1 VRNGDVSFW
10 WHHLG
15 LPAPH
20 EPLAGDVDADVCI
33 VGAGLTGL
41 WTAYYLAEADP
52 GLQIVVC
59 EQRFAGYG
67 ASGRNGGWLTGAL
80 AGSRERFEATHGRA
94 GVLALQEA
102 MHQAVD
108 EVIAVC
114 AAQGIDADLVK
125 GGELQVATSPAQLH
139 RVRAAV
145 TEDRRWGL
153 VDTELLDAGAVA
165 ERVRVSGALGG
176 SFTPHCAR
184 LHPVKLVAGLAT
196 LVRGRGVAI
205 YEQTP
210 VTGIEPG
217 LVRTA
222 AGTVHAPVVLRAT
235 EGFTARL
242 PGLRRTWLPMN
253 SSLVVTEPLEAD
265 VWAEIGWAGSETLGD
280 AAHGYCYAQ
289 RTADG
294 RIALGGRG
302 KPYRFGSRVDT
313 DGQTPQATVDALQSL
328 LHRLFPAA
336 AGVPFSTRMGRR
348 ARSAAGLVLHRGVR
362 PENRVEMGRWVR
374 RARGHHHQPRRSH
387 AARSGARPRQRP
399 HRAAV
404 GGSPGAPLGAGTA
417 ALAGRERAL
426 HRLPGGRPARV
437 PTRGRSAHRDAGACC
452 RPDLR
457 SPLSGER
464 RLTRCRTSRA

>member
-1 VRNGDVSFW
+1 VSFW

-15 LPAPH
+15 REAPR

-52 GLQIVVC
+52 DLRIAVC
-59 EQRFAGYG
+59 ERRFAGYG

-80 AGSRERFEATHGRA
+80 AGSRERFEATHGGA
-94 GVLALQEA
+94 GVMALQEA

-145 TEDRRWGL
+145 AEDRRWGL

-184 LHPVKLVAGLAT
+184 LHPAKLVAGLAA
-196 LVRGRGVAI
+196 LVQSRGVAV
-205 YEQTP
+205 YEHTP

-253 SSLVVTEPLEAD
+253 SSLVVTEPLDAG
-265 VWAEIGWAGSETLGD
+265 VWAEIGWEGCETLGD

-302 KPYRFGSRVDT
+302 KPYRYGSQVDT

-328 LHRLFPAA
+328 MHRLFPAA
-336 AGVPFSTRMGRR
+336 AGVSLAHAWSGVLGVPRDWCSTVGFDPRTGLGW
-348 ARSAAGLVLHRGVR
+348 AGGYVGHGVATT
-362 PENRVEMGRWVR
+362 N
-374 RARGHHHQPRRSH
+374 
-387 AARSGARPRQRP
+387 
-399 HRAAV
+399 
-404 GGSPGAPLGAGTA
+404 
-417 ALAGRERAL
+417 LAGRTLRDLVLGRGSDLTALPWVDRRVRRWEPEPLRWLGVNALYAAYRAADQL
-426 HRLPGGRPARV
+426 ESRAGAGPRTVTLARV
-437 PTRGRSAHRDAGACC
+437 ADRISGRH
-452 RPDLR
+452 
-457 SPLSGER
+457 
-464 RLTRCRTSRA
+464 

>member
-1 VRNGDVSFW
+1 M
-10 WHHLG
+10 
-15 LPAPH
+15 PT
-20 EPLAGDVDADVCI
+20 CI

-265 VWAEIGWAGSETLGD
+265 VWAEIGWPVVKPSATP
-280 AAHGYCYAQ
+280 
-289 RTADG
+289 RTVTATPSAP
-294 RIALGGRG
+294 RTV
-302 KPYRFGSRVDT
+302 GSRSAGEASPTGSVR
-313 DGQTPQATVDALQSL
+313 GSTPTVS
-328 LHRLFPAA
+328 
-336 AGVPFSTRMGRR
+336 
-348 ARSAAGLVLHRGVR
+348 
-362 PENRVEMGRWVR
+362 
-374 RARGHHHQPRRSH
+374 PRR
-387 AARSGARPRQRP
+387 PRWTPCSRCCTGCFP
-399 HRAAV
+399 LP
-404 GGSPGAPLGAGTA
+404 PGC
-417 ALAGRERAL
+417 
-426 HRLPGGRPARV
+426 H
-437 PTRGRSAHRDAGACC
+437 
-452 RPDLR
+452 
-457 SPLSGER
+457 
-464 RLTRCRTSRA
+464 

>member
-52 GLQIVVC
+52 GLHIVVC

-184 LHPVKLVAGLAT
+184 LHPAKLVAGLAT

-313 DGQTPQATVDALQSL
+313 DGHTPQATVDALQSL
-328 LHRLFPAA
+328 LHRLFPAV
-336 AGVPFSTRMGRR
+336 AGVPLAHAWSGVLGVPRDWCSTVGFDPKTGLGW
-348 ARSAAGLVLHRGVR
+348 AGGYVGHGVTTT
-362 PENRVEMGRWVR
+362 N
-374 RARGHHHQPRRSH
+374 
-387 AARSGARPRQRP
+387 
-399 HRAAV
+399 
-404 GGSPGAPLGAGTA
+404 
-417 ALAGRERAL
+417 LAGRTLRDLVLGRDSDLTALPWVDRRVRRWEPEPLRWLGVNALYTAYRAAD
-426 HRLPGGRPARV
+426 RLESRPGAGPRTVTLAHAADRISGR
-437 PTRGRSAHRDAGACC
+437 H
-452 RPDLR
+452 
-457 SPLSGER
+457 
-464 RLTRCRTSRA
+464 